1 MGAICKLVR
10 ATRGPVGKGAGRTVA
25 EEPEAGD
32 ESLPS
37 EMKPCG
43 VAGGPWDVSDNVAWL
58 GALGTLVTVWHGRG
72 PGDVSSR
79 RAPGQ
84 TSVECQCEMAGSL
97 RRKNRELWCEPD
109 PGSSLTSAGSAGRP
123 TEDDRM

>member
-1 MGAICKLVR
+1 MAAICKLMR
-10 ATRGPVGKGAGRTVA
+10 AMRGPVGKGAGRTVA

-43 VAGGPWDVSDNVAWL
+43 VAGGP
-58 GALGTLVTVWHGRG
+58 GTLVTVWHGWG
-72 PGDVSSR
+72 PWDVSSR
-79 RAPGQ
+79 RAPGL